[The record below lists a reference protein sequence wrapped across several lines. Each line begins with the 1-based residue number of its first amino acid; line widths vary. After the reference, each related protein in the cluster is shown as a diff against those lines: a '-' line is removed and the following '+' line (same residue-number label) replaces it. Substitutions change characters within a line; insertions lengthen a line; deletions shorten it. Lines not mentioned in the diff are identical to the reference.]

1 MYSLRAGIACFAV
14 AVLLVSVLALSP
26 LNGQVPPAGRPLRA
40 AQRLG
45 IPGGNGDEAA
55 AKGVTAEQVRNAI
68 EQGVNYLKGKQQPSG
83 EWDDYGQRP
92 GGVTCLCALA
102 LLNSGVPLE
111 DRSIQRALKAIRD
124 MQPDQTYVVA
134 LHTMVLCAAEPA
146 KDAQLIAR
154 NVRWLESHQIKD
166 GSNKGAWTYAA
177 PSSAAGDNSNSQFAL
192 LALYEAERAG
202 VQVDAATWRLALA
215 YWESAQ
221 NNNDFSWAYEKR
233 GTRFRGQLPGTGSM
247 TCAGVASLIIASGR
261 VGQSNAEVKGDEI
274 ECCGVQKS
282 DERIDKA
289 LAWLGNTFTVHNN
302 PSTGDVGGGWIFYYL
317 YGIERVGRLT
327 GQRFVINRNGEPH
340 DWYREGA
347 AMFVNIQQPTG
358 IWQGGNI
365 VESEELIG
373 TSFALLFMSKGRR
386 PVVIG
391 KLQHGR
397 TDDWNHHRAD
407 VANLTSYAEVKWK
420 HDFPIGL
427 SWQVIDL
434 NRASVEDLLQAP
446 VLFINGSQAPEVS
459 GEQAKRLRDYLDRGG
474 FIFAEATCGTA
485 KKPDRSDPNPAS
497 FDAGFRKLMEKVFED
512 KPEHR
517 LKLLGP
523 EHPVWRAEQSV
534 PPDQLRPLLGIEYG
548 CRTSVIYAPPPWEN
562 DPAGNLSCYWEV
574 SAGRNQK
581 FSPKIAAEIAGAQ
594 AIGINVLAYATNREL
609 KSKEENFGLKANET
623 THDTSDRSVMYLA
636 KLSHPG
642 GCDAAP
648 GALPGMLRAI
658 EREMG
663 VKAAAPSEPIPITS
677 KALFDHHFVFMHGRS
692 AFRFTPAERE
702 QLQKYL
708 SDERGGTLLVD
719 AICANTAFADS
730 FRREMQQMFPE
741 GKLEP
746 IPADHE
752 MFTTTFDGTDLSSVA
767 RREPQARGEG
777 ARADA
782 RIRRGPPELEGIKVG
797 NDGRYAVIF
806 SKYDLS
812 CALEKHD
819 SVECE
824 GYVREDAEKIAIN
837 VLLYSLLK

>member
-1 MYSLRAGIACFAV
+1 MDSFRAGIALFLAAAV
-14 AVLLVSVLALSP
+14 FISMLARDRL
-26 LNGQVPPAGRPLRA
+26 GAQVVPPGPPLQAPPRA
-40 AQRLG
+40 RL
-45 IPGGNGDEAA
+45 EAA
-55 AKGVTAEQVRNAI
+55 DQAVTAKQVRVAI
-68 EQGVNYLKGKQQPSG
+68 DRGVDYLKARQERDGGWPNFPG
-83 EWDDYGQRP
+83 RP

-102 LLNSGVPLE
+102 LLNAGVPL
-111 DRSIQRALKAIRD
+111 DDDAMQRALTAIRD

-134 LHTMVLCAAEPA
+134 LHTMVLCAAEPK

-166 GSNKGAWTYAA
+166 GSHKGAWDYGA
-177 PSSAAGDNSNSQFAL
+177 PDATGDNSNSQFAL

-202 VQVDAATWRLALA
+202 VPVDAATWRLAHA

-221 NNNDFSWAYEKR
+221 NNSDFSWAYQKR
-233 GTRFRGQLPGTGSM
+233 GGRFGRELPGTGSM

-261 VGQSNAEVKGDEI
+261 VGQSDAEVNGDEI
-274 ECCGVQKS
+274 QCCGMQKS
-282 DERIDKA
+282 NERIDKA
-289 LAWLGNTFTVHNN
+289 LAWLGSTFTVHSN
-302 PSTGDVGGGWIFYYL
+302 PSIGDFGQGWLFYYL

-327 GQRFVINRNGEPH
+327 GQRLLINRNGEPH

-347 AMFVNIQQPTG
+347 AMFVKIQQPTG
-358 IWQGGNI
+358 VWQGGNAT
-365 VESEELIG
+365 ESEPLIG
-373 TSFALLFMSKGRR
+373 TSFGLLFMSKGRR

-397 TDDWNHHRAD
+397 TNDWNHHRAD
-407 VANLTSYAEVKWK
+407 VANLTSYAELKWK
-420 HDFPIGL
+420 RDFPIGL

-446 VLFINGSQAPEVS
+446 VLFMNGSQAPEIS
-459 GEQAKRLRDYLDRGG
+459 DEQAKKLRDYLDRGG

-485 KKPDRSDPNPAS
+485 KKADRSDPNPAS
-497 FDAGFRKLMEKVFED
+497 FDAGFRKLMAKVFED
-512 KPEHR
+512 KPEHH

-523 EHPVWRAEQSV
+523 EHPVWRAEEPV
-534 PPDQLRPLLGIEYG
+534 PAAQIRPLLGIEYG
-548 CRTSVIYAPPPWEN
+548 CRTSVIYAPPPWEK

-574 SAGRNQK
+574 AAGRNQK

-594 AIGINVLAYATNREL
+594 AIGVNVLAYATNREL
-609 KSKEENFGLKANET
+609 KSKEENFDLDFNESK
-623 THDTSDRSVMYLA
+623 HDTQDRSVMYLA
-636 KLSHPG
+636 KLRHPG

-648 GALPGMLRAI
+648 GALPGMLRAV

-663 VKAAAPSEPIPITS
+663 IKAAAPSEPIPITS

-708 SDERGGTLLVD
+708 SDERGGTLFVD
-719 AICANTAFADS
+719 AICANQAFAES
-730 FRREMQQMFPE
+730 FRREMKEIFPE

-746 IPADHE
+746 IPPDHE
-752 MFTTTFDGTDLSSVA
+752 MFTTAFDGTNLSSVA
-767 RREPQARGEG
+767 RREPQARGDG
-777 ARADA
+777 DRADA

-812 CALEKHD
+812 CALERHD

-824 GYVREDAEKIAIN
+824 GYVREDAEKIAVN

>member
-1 MYSLRAGIACFAV
+1 MYFPRAGVAFSSAAAVLISMLALDPLRA
-14 AVLLVSVLALSP
+14 
-26 LNGQVPPAGRPLRA
+26 QVPPPGPPLRA
-40 AQRLG
+40 PQRFGLR
-45 IPGGNGDEAA
+45 DARADDAA
-55 AKGVTAEQVRNAI
+55 AKDVTAEQVRNVIDRA
-68 EQGVNYLKGKQQPSG
+68 VAYLKQKQQPSG
-83 EWDDYGQRP
+83 EWADYGGRR

-102 LLNSGVPLE
+102 LLNAGVPIE
-111 DRSIQRALKAIRD
+111 DDSIQRALKAVRD
-124 MQPDQTYVVA
+124 MQPDLTYVVA

-166 GSNKGAWTYAA
+166 GLNKGAWTYAS
-177 PSSAAGDNSNSQFAL
+177 PGPTGDNSNSQFAL

-202 VQVDAATWRLALA
+202 VPVDPVTWRLALA

-221 NNNDFSWAYEKR
+221 KSDFSWAYEKK
-233 GTRFRGQLPGTGSM
+233 GTRFRGELPGTGSM
-247 TCAGVASLIIASGR
+247 TCAGVASLVIASGR
-261 VGQSNAEVKGDEI
+261 VGQSDAEVNGDRI

-282 DERIDKA
+282 NERTDKA
-289 LAWLGNTFTVHNN
+289 LAWLGSTFTVHNN
-302 PSTGDVGGGWIFYYL
+302 PATGDVGGGWLFYYL

-327 GQRFVINRNGEPH
+327 GQRFLVNRNGEPH

-358 IWQGGNI
+358 IWQGGN
-365 VESEELIG
+365 VTESEPLIG

-386 PVVIG
+386 PVLIG

-397 TDDWNHHRAD
+397 TSDWNHHRAD
-407 VANLTSYAEVKWK
+407 VASLTSYAEVKWK
-420 HDFPIGL
+420 RDFPIGL
-427 SWQVIDL
+427 SWQVIDS

-459 GEQAKRLRDYLDRGG
+459 DEQAKKLRDYLDRGG

-485 KKPDRSDPNPAS
+485 KKSDRSDPNPAS
-497 FDAGFRKLMEKVFED
+497 FDAGFRKLMQKVFED
-512 KPEHR
+512 KPEHH

-523 EHPVWRAEQSV
+523 EHPVWRAEEPV
-534 PPDQLRPLLGIEYG
+534 PPDQIRPLLGIEYG
-548 CRTSVIYAPPPWEN
+548 CRTSVIYAPPPWED

-574 SAGRNQK
+574 AAGRNQK

-609 KSKEENFGLKANET
+609 KNKDENFGLMFNET
-623 THDTSDRSVMYLA
+623 KHDTSDRSVMYLA
-636 KLSHPG
+636 KLRHPG

-663 VKAAAPSEPIPITS
+663 IKAAAPAEPIPITS

-708 SDERGGTLLVD
+708 SDDRGGTLLVD
-719 AICANTAFADS
+719 AICANQAFADS
-730 FRREMQQMFPE
+730 FRREMQEIFPE
-741 GKLEP
+741 TRLEL
-746 IPADHE
+746 IPPDHE
-752 MFTTTFDGTDLSSVA
+752 MFTTAFDGADLSKVA

-777 ARADA
+777 DRADA